1 MIDSSIQSL
10 LMRDVD
16 TNMRNISRNV
26 EKMTPDIDSM
36 ENDLSSLVCTEES
49 LLMNNL
55 NSIESD
61 ALALIP
67 SDFTNLQGDLQSAIN
82 ACNYLKNNPLLN
94 DPMRFLKQ
102 ISSQFMNNIFNM
114 SFGLSGLPELQLSSQ
129 LLNYQNILTGLGLD
143 KILPG
148 LNSMMYCLE
157 LRGVDMSSYGNDL
170 TSMMGSL
177 HVDPSGLIDYP
188 SLYGS
193 SGMSTCQQ
201 NNMYGTM
208 SSVDNV
214 KNEVN
219 DYTNQALSQ
228 ASTWI

>member
-1 MIDSSIQSL
+1 MINSSIQSL
-10 LMRDVD
+10 LMKDVD

-36 ENDLSSLVCTEES
+36 KNNLSSFVCTEES
-49 LLMNNL
+49 LLTNNL
-55 NSIESD
+55 NSVEGQ
-61 ALALIP
+61 ALGLIP
-67 SDFTNLQGDLQSAIN
+67 SDFSNLQGDMQSAIN

-102 ISSQFMNNIFNM
+102 ISGQFMNNIFNM
-114 SFGLSGLPELQLSSQ
+114 SFGLSSLPEFGLSSQ
-129 LLNYQNILTGLGLD
+129 LLNYQNILSGLGLD

-157 LRGVDMSSYGNDL
+157 LRGVNMSSYGSDMA
-170 TSMMGSL
+170 SMMNDL
-177 HVDPSGLIDYP
+177 HVDPNGLIDYP

-201 NNMYGTM
+201 NNMYSTM
-208 SSVDNV
+208 DRVDNV

-219 DYTNQALSQ
+219 NYTSQALTQ
-228 ASTWI
+228 ASVWI